1 MKALYRLQK
10 ELDVKRFIKNQWKAK
25 NTLKFL
31 TTKTE
36 RRLAEM
42 QADRNVLPMMD
53 ADRKI
58 LAGDIS
64 NMTKAQHNIIEGNS
78 SAFTTSDYEPYI
90 NMVERQT
97 NKNYLTL
104 TEREEKLMIGVCK
117 KEDEIL
123 DLNNMGLGK
132 ALAELKIMKAAGTG
146 LYADQSF
153 T

>member
-1 MKALYRLQK
+1 MKAQYRLQK

-31 TTKTE
+31 TTRTE

-53 ADRKI
+53 ADKKI
-58 LAGDIS
+58 LVCDLTKI
-64 NMTKAQHNIIEGNS
+64 TKAEKNIIEGDS

-90 NMVERQT
+90 NLVERQT
-97 NKNYLTL
+97 KKKYLNM

-117 KEDEIL
+117 PDDEIAGL
-123 DLNNMGLGK
+123 IKMGLGK
-132 ALAELKIMKAAGTG
+132 ALGVLKKMKAESTG
-146 LYADQSF
+146 LYADKSLP
-153 T
+153 